1 MREGLT
7 KREEVFERQFDW
19 GSSHLKSK
27 DGLQGLG
34 SRGIMIRDGRSWE
47 SDNSSGYR
55 YVGHSE
61 PSKEMGKLGGKRIK
75 ATPGITG

>member
-1 MREGLT
+1 M
-7 KREEVFERQFDW
+7 
-19 GSSHLKSK
+19 
-27 DGLQGLG
+27 
-34 SRGIMIRDGRSWE
+34 RDGRSWK

-75 ATPGITG
+75 ATPGIKGSCPQAGRTKIFIQIKLIQKKV

>member
-1 MREGLT
+1 M
-7 KREEVFERQFDW
+7 
-19 GSSHLKSK
+19 
-27 DGLQGLG
+27 
-34 SRGIMIRDGRSWE
+34 RDGRSWK